1 MPRHG
6 KLSLLEGNGSNS
18 SQCSNRQDLTQPT
31 RWSETESNG
40 VVASLGMLNHRDFL
54 KSSFAGLV
62 AATLLS
68 RPPQR
73 AEAGFFGD
81 EVADAL
87 DGIAKE
93 RTKVQEIVVALKK
106 KDLKGTPDDSA
117 VIVRY
122 IAAVFTPLQRKWISS
137 ESVSLSGLCGP
148 SLMFLLVLCSIQR
161 QWRALPPS

>member
-1 MPRHG
+1 
-6 KLSLLEGNGSNS
+6 
-18 SQCSNRQDLTQPT
+18 
-31 RWSETESNG
+31 
-40 VVASLGMLNHRDFL
+40 MLNHRDFL

-87 DGIAKE
+87 DGIAKD
-93 RTKVQEIVVALKK
+93 RVKVQEIVVALKK

-122 IAAVFTPLQRKWISS
+122 IAAVFTPLQRKWTPSWRGL
-137 ESVSLSGLCGP
+137 LSGLCDH
-148 SLMFLLVLCSIQR
+148 SLK
-161 QWRALPPS
+161 W